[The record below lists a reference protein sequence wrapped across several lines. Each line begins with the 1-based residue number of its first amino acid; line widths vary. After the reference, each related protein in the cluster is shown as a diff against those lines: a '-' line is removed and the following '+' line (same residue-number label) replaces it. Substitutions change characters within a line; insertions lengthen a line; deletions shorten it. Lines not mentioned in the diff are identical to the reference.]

1 MIVMTLKGT
10 VIKGHM
16 IITECGM
23 LKVKEGDLLFALPK
37 LALDLMA
44 KYPENLIED
53 GEIKDVKDWPEGAKY
68 LLAQPDASTS
78 ERAAGTAGDK
88 KLKLKGRQAE
98 GKSKAAPKTAAT
110 SLEASQLAK
119 SLYV

>member
-10 VIKGHM
+10 CIKGYM

-23 LKVKEGDLLFALPK
+23 TKVKEGDCLHALPK
-37 LALDLMA
+37 LALDLLA

-53 GEIKDVKDWPEGAKY
+53 GEIKDVRDWPEGAKY
-68 LLAQPDASTS
+68 LLAQPDASTP
-78 ERAAGTAGDK
+78 ERAAGDK

-98 GKSKAAPKTAAT
+98 GKVKAAKTAAT
-110 SLEASQLAK
+110 SLEAAQLAE
-119 SLYV
+119 SL